1 MSADSSRKVE
11 HLLRFLQKACLFA
24 VRMVVNL
31 NARDR
36 ATAAHAAAARY
47 GKVSPFDEANSRP
60 PSRPS
65 SARPSARP
73 SSAGTARTKLG
84 NESPNRSPRL
94 HWGLNFTVPRSFVEI
109 AAGQHIDWLELQFG
123 PKEIKFR
130 ELGAKLEA
138 EAMEAAAREALL
150 ARNGLE
156 RRRRAER
163 ACKENRNCTGEPW
176 RHGRHGGHQGDGPPG
191 GGGPLH
197 LPSRRNRTG
206 AGDGGLFSNLSPL
219 EATESALRHRQLMEA
234 RRLHRAARPASAP
247 LARGPPSRL
256 T

>member
-1 MSADSSRKVE
+1 
-11 HLLRFLQKACLFA
+11 
-24 VRMVVNL
+24 MVVNL

-36 ATAAHAAAARY
+36 ATAAHDAAARY

-156 RRRRAER
+156 RDAGQREPARRIETARG
-163 ACKENRNCTGEPW
+163 N
-176 RHGRHGGHQGDGPPG
+176 HGVM
-191 GGGPLH
+191 
-197 LPSRRNRTG
+197 
-206 AGDGGLFSNLSPL
+206 AGMEG
-219 EATESALRHRQLMEA
+219 MEA
-234 RRLHRAARPASAP
+234 IKEMDP
-247 LARGPPSRL
+247 LAGVGLCIFLAGAIEQVPVMGGFFQTCRRWRL
-256 T
+256 RNPH

>member
-1 MSADSSRKVE
+1 
-11 HLLRFLQKACLFA
+11 
-24 VRMVVNL
+24 MVVNL

-84 NESPNRSPRL
+84 KESPNRSPRS

-109 AAGQHIDWLELQFG
+109 AAGQHIDWLELHLG

-156 RRRRAER
+156 RRRRAEK
-163 ACKENRNCTGEPW
+163 ACKENRNSTGEPW
-176 RHGRHGGHQGDGPPG
+176 RRGRHGGHQGDGPPG
-191 GGGPLH
+191 GAPLH
-197 LPSRRNRTG
+197 LPSRRNRT
-206 AGDGGLFSNLSPL
+206 AGLFSNLLPL
-219 EATESALRHRQLMEA
+219 EGTESAERYRELMEA
-234 RRLHRAARPASAP
+234 RRLRRAARPASAP

-256 T
+256 A